1 MFVGT
6 LLFELDIPSSYSLK
20 DKRRVLNSLKNKLK
34 NKFNISVSEV
44 GEKDLWNRGYIAV
57 AIVGDDNK
65 FVDSQLKEVIKFTE
79 FFKDVVVLDVKMEI
93 I

>member
-20 DKRRVLNSLKNKLK
+20 DKRRVLNSLKGKLK

-44 GEKDLWNRGYIAV
+44 GEKNLWNRGYIAI

-65 FVDSQLKEVIKFTE
+65 FVDSQLQEVIKFAE

>member
-20 DKRRVLNSLKNKLK
+20 DKRRVLNSLKGKLK

-44 GEKDLWNRGYIAV
+44 GEKNLWNRGYIAI

-65 FVDSQLKEVIKFTE
+65 FVDSQLQEVVKFAE

>member
-20 DKRRVLNSLKNKLK
+20 DKRRVLNSLKGKLK

-44 GEKDLWNRGYIAV
+44 GEKDLWNRAYIAI

-65 FVDSQLKEVIKFTE
+65 FVDSQLQEVIKFTE
-79 FFKDVVVLDVKMEI
+79 FFKDVIVLDVKMEI